1 MSSIRICM
9 KQLRRIPSGRIRDVS
24 AADDFIHTTLL
35 TNYSVRIPSSHQ
47 INANNFSTEALQIKT
62 KSSHKAQPQINNTL
76 SILDQSDQ
84 AKDQDNNEE
93 VDEGPKKRVVK
104 NRRELLQLAWADYT
118 STWEGFFDNA
128 KLKKEEEQKQE
139 DDYLSSIDT
148 EAMEQKGKDLKA
160 NVDRNFEMIKEEGS
174 DIAELVKEKTGVRTQ
189 NDAKAWAMEQLKLAN
204 ECVAEFMKGYRE
216 GRDEEI
222 DKMMNEYFK
231 DIDFDNEKD
240 TKRDTA
246 VNEFDSKDEDSD
258 NVEEVQQ
265 NAGRRRRR
273 APRTL

>member
-9 KQLRRIPSGRIRDVS
+9 KQLRRIPSGRIRGVS
-24 AADDFIHTTLL
+24 AADDFIHHTTLL
-35 TNYSVRIPSSHQ
+35 TNNTIHIPSHQ
-47 INANNFSTEALQIKT
+47 INANNFSTEALQIKA
-62 KSSHKAQPQINNTL
+62 KSSHQDQQQINNNL

-84 AKDQDNNEE
+84 TKDQDNSEE

-104 NRRELLQLAWADYT
+104 NRRELLQVAWADYT

-148 EAMEQKGKDLKA
+148 EAMEQKGKDMRA
-160 NVDRNFEMIKEEGS
+160 NVDRNVEMLKEEGS
-174 DIAELVKEKTGVRTQ
+174 DIAELIKEKTGVRTQ
-189 NDAKAWAMEQLKLAN
+189 KDAKAWAMEQLKLAN
-204 ECVAEFMKGYRE
+204 ECVADFMKGYRE
-216 GRDEEI
+216 GRDEEV

-231 DIDFDNEKD
+231 DIDFDNEKEED

-246 VNEFDSKDEDSD
+246 GNEFDSKDEDSD
-258 NVEEVQQ
+258 TKEEV